1 MLSRNLS
8 FVLAIGALSLS
19 ALAQD
24 ISASAQDISAPA
36 LSQPAPGPAQAVYRA
51 NADESSSGPGADA
64 PTRNGLRKLAS
75 GPMIGHT
82 TARSSSFWLL
92 LHKTETVRA
101 ALYRPGAQEAL
112 RERIW
117 STDTLLRHG
126 RYHILRHYFGGLEPQ
141 SEYIIRLWLD
151 GEYAGEHSFR
161 TFAEGTDF
169 DFSFL
174 TGSCAMRPPQA
185 FRMFFPG
192 PQEAIYPVMT
202 AVPSDFMLWLGD
214 NVYYLLRHMNVP
226 EMMYERR
233 IKKAQVPEIRDFM
246 RSRPMYAIWDD
257 HDFGPNNQ
265 KGNFALKDTSLF
277 IHNHF
282 WVNPYHGTREL
293 KGIFTHFSLSDA
305 DFILLDNR
313 YHSTPH
319 NHPNPAMIG
328 AEQMQWLKERL
339 LESKGTFRFIAVGS
353 QVLNLLDKGESWQRY
368 PQERREIL
376 DFIAENNIKN
386 VIFLTGDRH
395 HTELQRV
402 ELKPGL
408 PVYDFTC
415 SPLTSATHQGV
426 LTGHEAQNPQR
437 IPGTLLAEHNF
448 GRVSLS
454 GAPGVRQV
462 HIEVFNAQ
470 GQPVW
475 DYTIAAQP

>member
-1 MLSRNLS
+1 MVSRILSL
-8 FVLAIGALSLS
+8 LIAIGL
-19 ALAQD
+19 LAT
-24 ISASAQDISAPA
+24 AAQAQSSTRAAAHDATARLAAPA
-36 LSQPAPGPAQAVYRA
+36 GPAAA
-51 NADESSSGPGADA
+51 TPPAGNTAAPEDSPSESPSRS
-64 PTRNGLRKLAS
+64 GLRKLAS

-82 TARSSSFWLL
+82 TARNSSFWLL
-92 LHKTETVRA
+92 LHKTKTVRA
-101 ALYRPGAQEAL
+101 ALYRQGEQQAL
-112 RERIW
+112 RERVW

-126 RYHILRHYFGGLEPQ
+126 RYHILRHYFGGLEP
-141 SEYIIRLWLD
+141 ETAYTMRFWLD
-151 GEYAGEHSFR
+151 GEYAAEQSFR
-161 TFAEGTDF
+161 TFPEGRDF

-202 AVPSDFMLWLGD
+202 AMPSDFMLWLGD

-277 IHNHF
+277 IHNNF
-282 WVNPYHGTREL
+282 WVNPYHGTPEL

-319 NHPNPAMIG
+319 GYPNPAMIG
-328 AEQMQWLKERL
+328 AQQMQWLKERL
-339 LESKGTFRFIAVGS
+339 LESRGTFRFIAIGS
-353 QVLNLLDKGESWQRY
+353 QVLNRLDKGESWQRY
-368 PQERREIL
+368 PQERQEIL

-415 SPLTSATHQGV
+415 SPLTSATHAGV

-437 IPGTLLAEHNF
+437 VPGTLLAEHNF

-454 GAPGVRQV
+454 GAPGARQV
-462 HIEVFNAQ
+462 HLQVFDAL

-475 DYTIAAQP
+475 DYTIPAQP